1 MTDMTK
7 TDTFAGRVA
16 LITGAGQGI
25 GRVFAKGFARAG
37 AKIAIVELNE
47 DSGRSVAA
55 EVEAAC
61 GAGTVIA
68 IRADVADPA
77 AVDAAIAETLEAFGR
92 IDIAIN
98 NAAIFSTL
106 KMRPFE
112 EIPFDEWRQ
121 VMRVNIGGECGI
133 EEGLEYE
140 AAQFGL
146 VFSTEDMR
154 EGTSAFLEKRK
165 PSFAGR

>member
-55 EVEAAC
+55 EVEAEC

-77 AVDAAIAETLEAFGR
+77 AVEPYR
-92 IDIAIN
+92 
-98 NAAIFSTL
+98 
-106 KMRPFE
+106 R
-112 EIPFDEWRQ
+112 
-121 VMRVNIGGECGI
+121 
-133 EEGLEYE
+133 
-140 AAQFGL
+140 
-146 VFSTEDMR
+146 
-154 EGTSAFLEKRK
+154 
-165 PSFAGR
+165 PSFVAAARALYARLSGQPRRMTARP

>member
-1 MTDMTK
+1 MTYMTK

-55 EVEAAC
+55 EVEAEC

-68 IRADVADPA
+68 IRSEEHTSELQSLMRISD
-77 AVDAAIAETLEAFGR
+77 AVFCVKKKKR
-92 IDIAIN
+92 N
-98 NAAIFSTL
+98 SRSTH
-106 KMRPFE
+106 
-112 EIPFDEWRQ
+112 
-121 VMRVNIGGECGI
+121 
-133 EEGLEYE
+133 
-140 AAQFGL
+140 
-146 VFSTEDMR
+146 
-154 EGTSAFLEKRK
+154 
-165 PSFAGR
+165 